1 MGSDHSR
8 NEVAIYLSKGAE
20 VHHSLAQNHCGMRK
34 IIFYRCIL
42 FFLFLWR
49 RFWRK
54 IKPKNKY
61 SGGII
66 KGGHSKTARS
76 KGYLLPASV
85 LEIVVLRRIYV
96 VKQNWKKI
104 IFLMKNTPPK
114 RDDDISIQNIRKI
127 NYVIGNE
134 FLELVNECLKKV

>member
-1 MGSDHSR
+1 MGSDHLR
-8 NEVAIYLSKGAE
+8 NEVANIFVKGSRSPPLTSTE
-20 VHHSLAQNHCGMRK
+20 PLWHEKNHL
-34 IIFYRCIL
+34 YRCIL

-114 RDDDISIQNIRKI
+114 RDDDMSIQNIRKI